1 MGFIADLPRCK
12 YGAYLDDPSD
22 ARLQMLVAFKDRVK
36 VMLHTAMQRLIRVD
50 DKSED
55 AIDSIK
61 MAISA
66 SKHSLL
72 SHPVDRTSYAS
83 VKANFTFVR
92 DLSKY
97 TTNQKKYPRLI
108 WVRRAS
114 LYHASRLRLNTFYRQ
129 RSKYD
134 DLLIRDIA
142 ELCMS
147 KYVSVRRAAQR
158 AIDPITG
165 LYDGTKSMLLETFF
179 AALQRRQTQL
189 LQILL
194 PLTEMHPAGNDPD
207 RMKGALYVLGSK
219 SLYVRINASCGQWAD
234 LDIAAAT
241 WPSWTGA
248 SDPPIS

>member
-1 MGFIADLPRCK
+1 MGFIADFPRCK
-12 YGAYLDDPSD
+12 FGAFLEDPAD
-22 ARLQMLVAFKDRVK
+22 PRLQSLNEFKDRTK
-36 VMLHTAMQRLIRVD
+36 RMLHQAMQRLIRVD

-66 SKHSLL
+66 AKHSML
-72 SHPVDRTSYAS
+72 SHPMDRTSYAS

-129 RSKYD
+129 RSACD
-134 DLLIRDIA
+134 DLLIKDIA

-147 KYVSVRRAAQR
+147 RYVSVRKAAQR
-158 AIDPITG
+158 ALDPVSN
-165 LYDGTKSMLLETFF
+165 LYDGTKSMLLQTFF
-179 AALQRRQTQL
+179 AALQRRSSSPIFATSWL
-189 LQILL
+189 MC
-194 PLTEMHPAGNDPD
+194 LT
-207 RMKGALYVLGSK
+207 
-219 SLYVRINASCGQWAD
+219 
-234 LDIAAAT
+234 
-241 WPSWTGA
+241 
-248 SDPPIS
+248 